1 MRQTS
6 GETAYIR
13 FISESA
19 DSSIMQE
26 FTARII
32 EVIRDIPEGKVATYG
47 QVARL
52 AGNHRGARQVV
63 RTLKTQTRKNDLPWF
78 RVINS
83 KGRISIRDEVG
94 FEEQRA
100 RLIGEGVEVT
110 TDGQID
116 LGRYQWEG

>member
-1 MRQTS
+1 
-6 GETAYIR
+6 
-13 FISESA
+13 
-19 DSSIMQE
+19 MQE